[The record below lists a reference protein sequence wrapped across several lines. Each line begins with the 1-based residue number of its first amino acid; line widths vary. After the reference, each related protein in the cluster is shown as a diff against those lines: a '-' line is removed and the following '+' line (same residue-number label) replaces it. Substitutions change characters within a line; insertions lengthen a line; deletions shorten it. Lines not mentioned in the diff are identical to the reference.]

1 MRNQVE
7 IAKDRAKSENRPVR
21 ILFVCLGNICR
32 SPAAEGIMRK
42 MTENMPERLKPEIDS
57 AGFYGGHAGDL
68 PDRRMRNAAFQR
80 GLRLEH
86 RSRVIRPSDFEYFD
100 LIIGMDDRNIAD
112 LHDAAPSLEAEK
124 KIARM
129 SDFCIHYP
137 NADHIPDPYYDGID
151 GFYNVLNLL
160 EDGCEHLVKLLKN

>member
-160 EDGCEHLVKLLKN
+160 EDGCEHLVELLKN

>member
-112 LHDAAPSLEAEK
+112 LHDADPSLEAEK

-160 EDGCEHLVKLLKN
+160 EDGCEHLVELLKN